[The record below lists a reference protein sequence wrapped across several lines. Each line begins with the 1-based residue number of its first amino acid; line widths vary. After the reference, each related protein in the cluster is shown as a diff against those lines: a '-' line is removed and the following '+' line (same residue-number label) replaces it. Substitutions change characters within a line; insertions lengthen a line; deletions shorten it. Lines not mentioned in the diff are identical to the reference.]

1 MADGKTRAGGL
12 TGEGRLIPLLTQFF
26 ELDGQSSIQAE
37 LPSECGSHIDM
48 RGARSVPIH
57 FLEEQQVRWIPLQ
70 LRADRFYASAAV
82 VDIPSNEPKR
92 P

>member
-1 MADGKTRAGGL
+1 
-12 TGEGRLIPLLTQFF
+12 
-26 ELDGQSSIQAE
+26 
-37 LPSECGSHIDM
+37 M